1 MKTDRIFTEWC
12 IKVVPRQIMWLMT
25 AYEQEG
31 GTFGYGTKTQ
41 LKIAGVDPLISF
53 ELPLPDQICWD
64 DGSGPLS
71 QEALDNWIQIVSEH
85 IFKLW
90 DQSYNGKKHKLID
103 DLKTFSIVYPKMAQ
117 DLLNAV
123 TYNQQDGKFEF
134 DISKT
139 KFGEISLM
147 VAKFDEF
154 VSKRTYKVSSIIK
167 P

>member
-12 IKVVPRQIMWLMT
+12 IQVVPRQIMYLM
-25 AYEQEG
+25 AGAEEEG
-31 GTFGYGTKTQ
+31 VTFTGGTKTQ
-41 LKIAGVDPLISF
+41 IQIKGVDPLISF

-71 QEALDNWIQIVSEH
+71 KEALDHWVGIVSEH

-90 DQSYNGKKHKLID
+90 DQSYNGKKHKLLD
-103 DLKTFSIVYPKMAQ
+103 DLKSFSIIYPKMAQ

-123 TYNQQDGKFEF
+123 IFRDGNFEF
-134 DISKT
+134 DITKT
-139 KFGEISLM
+139 AYGEISLM
-147 VAKFDEF
+147 VAKFDDF
-154 VSKRTYKVSSIIK
+154 VSKRTYNVPKIQ